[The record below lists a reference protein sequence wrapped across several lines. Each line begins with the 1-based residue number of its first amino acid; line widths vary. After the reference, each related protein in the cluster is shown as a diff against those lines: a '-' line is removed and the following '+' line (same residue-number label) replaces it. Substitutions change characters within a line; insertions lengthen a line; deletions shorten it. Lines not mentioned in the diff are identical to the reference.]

1 MVYLQ
6 VNGNLFSV
14 DCIFFVDSNCHLF
27 INECDISSY
36 IILLNCHAQH
46 ISTHIVIQM
55 GRSGGGGAW
64 ILHIYICMSDH
75 VSRMKVAFSFFKM
88 NYLKAYSSKTLL
100 IA

>member
-14 DCIFFVDSNCHLF
+14 DCIFFVDPNCHLF

-36 IILLNCHAQH
+36 YILLNCHAQH

-55 GRSGGGGAW
+55 GRSGGGGREF
-64 ILHIYICMSDH
+64 CMSDH
-75 VSRMKVAFSFFKM
+75 VSRMEVAFSFFKM
-88 NYLKAYSSKTLL
+88 NFLKA
-100 IA
+100 